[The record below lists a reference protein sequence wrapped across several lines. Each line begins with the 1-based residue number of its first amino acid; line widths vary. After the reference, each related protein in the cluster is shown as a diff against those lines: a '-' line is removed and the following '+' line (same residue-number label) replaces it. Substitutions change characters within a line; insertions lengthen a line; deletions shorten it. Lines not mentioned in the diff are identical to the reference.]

1 MYESNVHSM
10 LGNFNEI
17 PKFKLS
23 KSSRRKIGTSIKSSE
38 HKDHR
43 NFQMGKDSNFQI
55 KNVSN
60 KIRNVSNKMEAVNS
74 HTNGMLYRKH
84 GIETFFSLGLASVH
98 FKAVD

>member
-1 MYESNVHSM
+1 MIFMYESNVHSM

-43 NFQMGKDSNFQI
+43 NFQMGNDSNFQI
-55 KNVSN
+55 K
-60 KIRNVSNKMEAVNS
+60 NVSNKMEAVNS